1 MYKSIQVERRDLML
15 AIFLAPIYI
24 LLNIYVLRWGYLWIG
39 NCHHLFQSR
48 IFRIILTVIYT
59 LIALTPLTGFLIRKP
74 AFLHRILKITSNYFL
89 GIFMYILMV
98 LFSID
103 IVRLILK
110 YAVHASWIQSRIVF
124 AAVGACCICI
134 VIIISFSGIY
144 HAKHIKVTPYK
155 ITVDKSAPDMD
166 SLKIVLLAD
175 THFGYN
181 SGAVHAQEIVDKINE
196 QQPDL
201 VCIAGDIF
209 DNEYDAVREPEKIS
223 EILRTIRSKYGVYAC
238 WGNHDLNE
246 PILAGF
252 TFKHKKE
259 DSKQLK
265 DPRMKR
271 FLQNSNIQLLE
282 DEAVLIDNS
291 FYVVGRKDA
300 SLIEKIE
307 EKRKTPAQL
316 TQKLDKDKTII
327 VIDHQPKELQD
338 IADAGVDLDLC
349 GHTHDG
355 QTFPGNFTVKF
366 LWENPCGYLQKGS
379 MHNIVTSGSG
389 VWGPAMRVGTDS
401 EICTINLIFSNS

>member
-1 MYKSIQVERRDLML
+1 ML

-103 IVRLILK
+103 VVRLILK

-134 VIIISFSGIY
+134 VIIISFLGIY

-265 DPRMKR
+265 DPRMKL

>member
-1 MYKSIQVERRDLML
+1 ML

-103 IVRLILK
+103 VVRLILK

-282 DEAVLIDNS
+282 DEAALIDNS

-327 VIDHQPKELQD
+327 VIDHQPKGLQD

-401 EICTINLIFSNS
+401 EICTINLTFSNS

>member
-1 MYKSIQVERRDLML
+1 ML
-15 AIFLAPIYI
+15 ALFLAPVYI

-39 NCHHLFQSR
+39 NCHHLFQSM
-48 IFRIILTVIYT
+48 IFRLILTVFYT
-59 LIALTPLTGFLIRKP
+59 LVALTPLTGFLIRKP

-98 LFSID
+98 LLSID
-103 IVRLILK
+103 IIRLFLK
-110 YAVHASWIQSRIVF
+110 YVVHASWIQSRIVF
-124 AAVGACCICI
+124 AAVGACCICV

-196 QQPDL
+196 QNPDL

-338 IADAGVDLDLC
+338 IADAGVNLDLC

-401 EICTINLIFSNS
+401 EICTINLTFTNS

>member
-1 MYKSIQVERRDLML
+1 ML

-103 IVRLILK
+103 VVRLILK

-196 QQPDL
+196 QNPDL

-316 TQKLDKDKTII
+316 TQKLDKNKTII

>member
-1 MYKSIQVERRDLML
+1 ML

-103 IVRLILK
+103 VVRLILK
-110 YAVHASWIQSRIVF
+110 YAVHASWIQSMIVF

-265 DPRMKR
+265 DPRMKL

-401 EICTINLIFSNS
+401 EICTINLTFSNS

>member
-1 MYKSIQVERRDLML
+1 ML

-103 IVRLILK
+103 VVRLILK

-175 THFGYN
+175 THLGYN

-196 QQPDL
+196 QNPDL

-401 EICTINLIFSNS
+401 EICTINLTFSNS

>member
-1 MYKSIQVERRDLML
+1 ML

-59 LIALTPLTGFLIRKP
+59 LIALTPLTGFLIQKP

-103 IVRLILK
+103 VVRLILK

-300 SLIEKIE
+300 SLVEKIE

>member
-1 MYKSIQVERRDLML
+1 ML
-15 AIFLAPIYI
+15 AFFLAPIYI

>member
-1 MYKSIQVERRDLML
+1 ML

-39 NCHHLFQSR
+39 NCHHLFQSM

-59 LIALTPLTGFLIRKP
+59 LIALTPLTGFLIHKP

-327 VIDHQPKELQD
+327 VIDHQPKDLQD

>member
-1 MYKSIQVERRDLML
+1 ML

-74 AFLHRILKITSNYFL
+74 ASLHRILKITSNYFL

-103 IVRLILK
+103 VVRLILK

-124 AAVGACCICI
+124 SAVGACCICI

-196 QQPDL
+196 QNPDL

-209 DNEYDAVREPEKIS
+209 DNEYYAVREPEKIS

>member
-1 MYKSIQVERRDLML
+1 ML

-59 LIALTPLTGFLIRKP
+59 LIALTPLTGFLIQKP

-196 QQPDL
+196 QNPDL

-300 SLIEKIE
+300 SLVEKIE

-316 TQKLDKDKTII
+316 TQKLDKNKTII

>member
-1 MYKSIQVERRDLML
+1 ML

-110 YAVHASWIQSRIVF
+110 YAVHASCIQSRIVF
-124 AAVGACCICI
+124 ATVGACCICI

-196 QQPDL
+196 QNPDL

-271 FLQNSNIQLLE
+271 FLQSSNIQLLE

>member
-1 MYKSIQVERRDLML
+1 ML

-39 NCHHLFQSR
+39 HCHHLFQSR

-59 LIALTPLTGFLIRKP
+59 LIALTPLTGFLIQKP

-124 AAVGACCICI
+124 SAVGACCICI

-196 QQPDL
+196 QNPDL

>member
-1 MYKSIQVERRDLML
+1 ML

-110 YAVHASWIQSRIVF
+110 YAVHASWMQSRIVF

>member
-1 MYKSIQVERRDLML
+1 ML

-389 VWGPAMRVGTDS
+389 VW
-401 EICTINLIFSNS
+401 